1 MRLIRYLLIYSPS
14 PNAARVL
21 LILIAIATGL
31 LCYSNL
37 ESGTV
42 AIKGGSRVIVDDFPF
57 TYFFKIVV
65 LGGSSIYCAI
75 ASLFFVRKQG
85 ELNK

>member
-1 MRLIRYLLIYSPS
+1 MKFTRYLLIYSPS

-21 LILIAIATGL
+21 LLTIAIVTGL

-42 AIKGGSRVIVDDFPF
+42 AIKGGSRVTFDDSPF
-57 TYFFKIVV
+57 TYLFKIIV

-75 ASLFFVRKQG
+75 ASLLFVRKQG
-85 ELNK
+85 KFNK